1 MKNTELIHVYSG
13 DISSNATVVKAT
25 KRLPRP
31 FVVKGIWF
39 TFAGT
44 ITYPIYMRFF
54 IGSPDTTDPVNDPSC
69 REITSK
75 LGSSEG
81 ITTLTVH
88 PVVWPEMDI
97 KVDQQDRA
105 IIVSFE
111 NKNPGT
117 CKALVNFHLQMM

>member
-13 DISSNATVVKAT
+13 TISPSATAVKAT

-31 FVVKGIWF
+31 FIIKGIWF
-39 TFAGT
+39 TFSGGVVS
-44 ITYPIYMRFF
+44 PIYMRFF
-54 IGSPDTTDPVNDPSC
+54 IGSPDVTDPVNDPSC

-81 ITTLTVH
+81 IATISVRSAT
-88 PVVWPEMDI
+88 WSEMNI
-97 KVDQQDRA
+97 NIDQQDRA
-105 IIVSFE
+105 IIVSFKNE
-111 NKNPGT
+111 NTGT